1 MKEGWSTNLGEL
13 SVSLII
19 IGWVCLKWASPFIS
33 WDSKISCISQ
43 MI

>member
-19 IGWVCLKWASPFIS
+19 IEWVCLKMGKTFYI
-33 WDSKISCISQ
+33 
-43 MI
+43 MGL